1 MIKHSFPIKN
11 LGHLGSMLNWYQSTF
26 SRLADYDIHSRNNI
40 FQPQAEIVF
49 QDRSELSLFLLKFG
63 QR

>member
-26 SRLADYDIHSRNNI
+26 ERLAEYDVHSRQNI
-40 FQPQAEIVF
+40 FQPQAEILF
-49 QDRSELSLFLLKFG
+49 RDQGELSLFLLKFG
-63 QR
+63 SR